1 MRRTVWVLALILAVG
16 IAVGLMGDRVLNA
29 QQQPVKRTVL
39 QKVDLGDKEGV
50 MYLFEIAPGAATTK
64 HYHPGTDFFYV
75 MAGSIILER
84 EGKSSVTYKAG
95 DAGHQPLKQVHRVV
109 NASTTDPVKGL
120 GFLLAEKG
128 QPFTVD
134 VK

>member
-1 MRRTVWVLALILAVG
+1 MKRMAWMLIVTLAVG
-16 IAVGLMGDRVLNA
+16 IAVGMIGTQVLNA

-39 QKVDLGDKEGV
+39 QKVDLGDKEGI

-75 MAGSIILER
+75 MAGSLILER

-95 DAGHQPLKQVHRVV
+95 DAGHQPLKQVHRAV
-109 NASTTDPVKGL
+109 NASTTDPLKGL

-128 QPFTVD
+128 QPLTVD